1 MVRARMRKRASKGT
15 VLAWPL
21 QYNGVV
27 ASRLT
32 WRQRRPAN
40 SQAPVSSYTEIS
52 DQIRRNERDETDL
65 VNEWSDLSGTPACT
79 YGVPG
84 TVKIAFFI
92 IFAQFLPMYL
102 KSCVV
107 SWLHSQY
114 VAPPLVTGLQFDT
127 QMQPC
132 IYSGKM
138 STLLEFFT
146 SLWTCIS
153 GYVWSSG

>member
-1 MVRARMRKRASKGT
+1 MYIYM
-15 VLAWPL
+15 
-21 QYNGVV
+21 
-27 ASRLT
+27 
-32 WRQRRPAN
+32 
-40 SQAPVSSYTEIS
+40 I
-52 DQIRRNERDETDL
+52 
-65 VNEWSDLSGTPACT
+65 
-79 YGVPG
+79 
-84 TVKIAFFI
+84 FFV

-138 STLLEFFT
+138 STLLEFLLLFGHVLAGMYGPRG
-146 SLWTCIS
+146 SIILDDRQL
-153 GYVWSSG
+153 GD